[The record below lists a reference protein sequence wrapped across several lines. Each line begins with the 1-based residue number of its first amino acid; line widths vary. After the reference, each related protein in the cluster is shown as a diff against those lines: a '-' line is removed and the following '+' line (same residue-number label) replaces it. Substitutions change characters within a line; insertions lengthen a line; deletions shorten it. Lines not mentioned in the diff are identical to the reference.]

1 MSSMSSVAGLSKYIT
16 TLPKT
21 KFSIMGMIAISFLM
35 GSIYYLI
42 DLTPYGIIG
51 DFFYGGLFGLM
62 VFGFTSI
69 MSGALNQQTISGLH
83 GINLKIKHSMFL
95 SALSMTFLCIIIIIG
110 GIITRITGWD
120 LFLNSLLFGCVLIYG
135 FNTLVFWATSKVR
148 FTIAAATGIIQPLLI
163 LVMYTIIMFLVTDTS
178 FIGPVILQITLK
190 AIIAGIIFVLAI
202 YAFITVIASPFKKN
216 LGIGVLALLSLFIAH
231 MNEGSNSLEGLFENM
246 SEAIDTV
253 VTFISF
259 KTENG
264 IKALFISPSVHPG
277 PLGDLGGSNMP
288 TILANRFD
296 HFTMVAHGPS
306 THDFNPI
313 AVSEI
318 DKIEKTVKAG
328 LENITYSPDASKF
341 VRYNSE
347 KANIGVQFFNEGMV
361 ILSTFAPEAVDDIEF
376 GVGLTMMAQSRNKC
390 EVKDS
395 IIVDCHNSFAPESGE
410 VLPGNSEVFDLID
423 VIDKI
428 NPNQNK
434 NSIKVGCWQDN
445 MDDLDKQEGI
455 GESGIKTM
463 VIEVDNQR
471 TAYVLFDS
479 NNMEIGFRQEI
490 IDAVSDL
497 DIDEIEVMTT
507 DTHTVNTISRGYNPI
522 GVAKRPE
529 IIEYVRTS
537 IVEAIKDLEKV
548 EVGTGTKK
556 IENLNTFGPNN
567 STELISTIS
576 SVVAVSKI
584 IAPVLLITALIIVFM
599 WIFFGGLKKH
609 FNHSLI
615 DILNISSGVIS
626 M

>member
-21 KFSIMGMIAISFLM
+21 KFSMIGILIISFLI
-35 GSIYYLI
+35 GSTVYLI
-42 DLTPYGIIG
+42 DLVPSSGIIE
-51 DFFYGGLFGLM
+51 DFFYGGFYGVV
-62 VFGFTSI
+62 VFGITSI
-69 MSGALNQQTISGLH
+69 MSAFLNQQVISILH

-95 SALSMTFLCIIIIIG
+95 SGLSLTFLGIVLVAGCALSWIFKTDM
-110 GIITRITGWD
+110 
-120 LFLNSLLFGCVLIYG
+120 FLNSMLFGCVLIYG

-148 FTIAAATGIIQPLLI
+148 FTIAAITGFIQPILI
-163 LVMYTIIMFLVTDTS
+163 LAMYTLITFLFVDTS
-178 FIGPVILQITLK
+178 FMGPVILQITIK
-190 AIIAGIIFVLAI
+190 ALVASIIFVLAI
-202 YAFITVIASPFKKN
+202 YAFITIIASPFQKN
-216 LGIGVLALLSLFIAH
+216 LGIGVLDLLSLFIAH
-231 MNEGSNSLEGLFENM
+231 MNEGSNSLEGLFETM
-246 SEAIDTV
+246 GEAIDTV

-288 TILANRFD
+288 TILADKFD

-318 DKIEKTVKAG
+318 DKIERTIRDG
-328 LENITYSPDASKF
+328 LEKVEYSPYASKF
-341 VRYNSE
+341 VRYNAE

-361 ILSTFAPEAVDDIEF
+361 ILSTFAPDAVDDIEF
-376 GVGLTMMAQSRNKC
+376 GVGLTMMAQSRSKC
-390 EVKDS
+390 NVKDS
-395 IIVDCHNSFAPESGE
+395 VIVDCHNSFEPESGE
-410 VLPGNSEVFDLID
+410 VLPGNAEVFHLID

-428 NPNQNK
+428 DSNQEK
-434 NSIKVGCWQDN
+434 ASIKIGCYEN
-445 MDDLDKQEGI
+445 PMETLDKQEGI

-463 VIEVDNQR
+463 VIEVDGQK

-490 IDAVSDL
+490 IDAVSDME
-497 DIDEIEVMTT
+497 IDEIEVMTT
-507 DTHTVNTISRGYNPI
+507 DTHTVNTLSRGYNPI
-522 GVAKRPE
+522 GIAKRSE
-529 IIEYVRTS
+529 IIEYVRLS
-537 IVEAIKDLEKV
+537 IDEAIKDLEKV

-556 IENLNTFGPNN
+556 IKNLKTFGPKN

-584 IAPVLLITALIIVFM
+584 IAPVLLITALLIVFI
-599 WIFFGGLKKH
+599 WIFFGGL
-609 FNHSLI
+609 
-615 DILNISSGVIS
+615 
-626 M
+626 

>member
-1 MSSMSSVAGLSKYIT
+1 MSSMSSVAGLSKYIK

-21 KFSIMGMIAISFLM
+21 KFSILGILVISFLI
-35 GSIYYLI
+35 GSVFYLI
-42 DLTPYGIIG
+42 DLTPNQNPLL
-51 DFFYGGLFGLM
+51 DFIYGGLFGLM
-62 VFGFTSI
+62 VLGVSSI
-69 MSGALNQQTISGLH
+69 MSGALNQQVIKSLH

-95 SALSMTFLCIIIIIG
+95 SGLSMFILGGFIILGCIIS
-110 GIITRITGWD
+110 RI
-120 LFLNSLLFGCVLIYG
+120 LNIDIFIESALFGCVIIYG

-148 FTIAAATGIIQPLLI
+148 FTVAAITGFIQPILI
-163 LVMYTIIMFLVTDTS
+163 LTMYVLISFLFIDTS
-178 FIGPVILQITLK
+178 FIGPILIQVILK
-190 AIIAGIIFVLAI
+190 AFIASIIFVLAI

-216 LGIGVLALLSLFIAH
+216 LGIGVLDLLSLFIAH

-246 SEAIDTV
+246 SEAIDTI
-253 VTFISF
+253 VTFVSF

-318 DKIEKTVKAG
+318 DKVEESVKRG
-328 LENITYSPDASKF
+328 LNKVKYSQNASRF
-341 VRYNSE
+341 IRYVSE

-376 GVGLTMMAQSRNKC
+376 GVGLTMMAQSRSHCK
-390 EVKDS
+390 VKDS
-395 IIVDCHNSFAPESGE
+395 IIVDCHNSFTAESGE
-410 VLPGNSEVFDLID
+410 VLPGNPEVFQLID

-428 NPNQNK
+428 DPNQEK
-434 NSIKVGCWQDN
+434 FEIRVGCFENN
-445 MDDLDKQEGI
+445 MDDLDKNEGI

-463 VIEVDNQR
+463 IVEVAGQR

-490 IDAVSDL
+490 IDAVSDM

-507 DTHTVNTISRGYNPI
+507 DTHTVNTLSRGYNPI
-522 GVAKRPE
+522 GIAKRAE
-529 IIEYVRTS
+529 IIEYVKIS
-537 IVEAIKDLEKV
+537 IKEAIEDLEKV
-548 EVGTGTKK
+548 EVGTGTEK
-556 IENLNTFGPNN
+556 ITNLNTFGPKN

-584 IAPVLLITALIIVFM
+584 IAPVLLITALLIVLI
-599 WIFFGGLKKH
+599 WIFFGGL
-609 FNHSLI
+609 
-615 DILNISSGVIS
+615 
-626 M
+626 

>member
-21 KFSIMGMIAISFLM
+21 KLSIIGILILSFLI
-35 GSIYYLI
+35 GSGVFLI
-42 DLTPYGIIG
+42 DYVPSTGIIE
-51 DFFYGGLFGLM
+51 DFLYGGFYGLV
-62 VFGFTSI
+62 VFGITSV
-69 MSGALNQQTISGLH
+69 MSAFLNQQVISVLH

-95 SALSMTFLCIIIIIG
+95 SALSLTFLGIVLIIG
-110 GIITRITGWD
+110 CVLSWIVKSD

-148 FTIAAATGIIQPLLI
+148 FTIAAITGFIQPLLI
-163 LVMYTIIMFLVTDTS
+163 LAMYTLITFLFVDTS
-178 FIGPVILQITLK
+178 FIGPVILQIIIK
-190 AIIAGIIFVLAI
+190 AFVASIIFVLAI
-202 YAFITVIASPFKKN
+202 YAFITIIASPFKKN
-216 LGIGVLALLSLFIAH
+216 LGIGVLDLLSLFIAH
-231 MNEGSNSLEGLFENM
+231 MNEGSNSLEGLFETM
-246 SEAIDTV
+246 GEAIDTL
-253 VTFISF
+253 VTFVSF

-288 TILANRFD
+288 TILANKFD

-318 DKIEKTVKAG
+318 DKIEESVQNG
-328 LENITYSPDASKF
+328 LNRVEYSPYASKF
-341 VRYNSE
+341 IRYNAE
-347 KANIGVQFFNEGMV
+347 KANIGVQFFNNGMV

-390 EVKDS
+390 NVEDS
-395 IIVDCHNSFAPESGE
+395 IIVDCHNSFEPESGE
-410 VLPGNSEVFDLID
+410 VLPGNSEVFHLID

-428 NPNQNK
+428 DSNQEK
-434 NSIKVGCWQDN
+434 STIKVGCYEN
-445 MDDLDKQEGI
+445 SMETLNKEEGI

-463 VIEVDNQR
+463 IIEVDNQR

-497 DIDEIEVMTT
+497 EIDELEVMTT
-507 DTHTVNTISRGYNPI
+507 DTHTVNTLSRGYNPI
-522 GVAKRPE
+522 GIAKRSE
-529 IIEYVRTS
+529 IIEYVRLS
-537 IVEAIKDLEKV
+537 IEEAINDLEKV
-548 EVGTGTKK
+548 EVGTGTEK
-556 IENLNTFGPNN
+556 IKNLKTFGPKN

-584 IAPVLLITALIIVFM
+584 IAPVLLITALLIVFI
-599 WIFFGGLKKH
+599 WIFFGGL
-609 FNHSLI
+609 
-615 DILNISSGVIS
+615 
-626 M
+626 

>member
-21 KFSIMGMIAISFLM
+21 KFSIIGMIVISFLM
-35 GSIYYLI
+35 GGIYYLI
-42 DLTPYGIIG
+42 DLIPYGIIQ
-51 DFFYGGLFGLM
+51 DFLYGGIFGLM
-62 VFGFTSI
+62 VLGFTSI
-69 MSGALNQQTISGLH
+69 MSGALNQQTISSLH

-95 SALSMTFLCIIIIIG
+95 SALSMTFLCLVIIIG
-110 GIITRITGWD
+110 GIISRIIGAD

-148 FTIAAATGIIQPLLI
+148 FTIAAGTGLIQPLLI
-163 LVMYTIIMFLVTDTS
+163 LSMYTLIIFIVTDTS

-190 AIIAGIIFVLAI
+190 AMIAGIIFVLAI

-216 LGIGVLALLSLFIAH
+216 LGIGVLDLLSLFIAH

-318 DKIEKTVKAG
+318 DKIENTVKKG
-328 LENITYSPDASKF
+328 LKRVTYSPAASKF
-341 VRYNSE
+341 VRYNCE

-390 EVKDS
+390 DVQDS

-423 VIDKI
+423 VIDEI
-428 NPNQNK
+428 DPNQSK
-434 NSIKVGCWQDN
+434 DSIKIGCWHDN
-445 MDDLDKQEGI
+445 MEDLDKQEGI

-463 VIEVDNQR
+463 VIEVEGQR

-507 DTHTVNTISRGYNPI
+507 DTHTVNTLSRGYNPI
-522 GVAKRPE
+522 GIAKRPE
-529 IIEYVRTS
+529 IIEYVRIS

-548 EVGTGTKK
+548 EVGTGTEK
-556 IENLNTFGPNN
+556 IKNLNTFGPNN

-599 WIFFGGLKKH
+599 WIFFGGL
-609 FNHSLI
+609 
-615 DILNISSGVIS
+615 
-626 M
+626 

>member
-1 MSSMSSVAGLSKYIT
+1 MSSMSSVAGLSKYIK

-21 KFSIMGMIAISFLM
+21 KFSILGILVISFLI
-35 GSIYYLI
+35 GSVFYLI
-42 DLTPYGIIG
+42 DLTPNQNPLL
-51 DFFYGGLFGLM
+51 DFIYGGLFGLM
-62 VFGFTSI
+62 VLGVSSI
-69 MSGALNQQTISGLH
+69 MSGALNQQVIKSLH

-95 SALSMTFLCIIIIIG
+95 SGLSMFILGGFIILGCIIS
-110 GIITRITGWD
+110 RI
-120 LFLNSLLFGCVLIYG
+120 LNIDIFIESALFGCVIIYG

-148 FTIAAATGIIQPLLI
+148 FTVAAITGFIQPILI
-163 LVMYTIIMFLVTDTS
+163 LTMYVLISFLFIDTS
-178 FIGPVILQITLK
+178 FIGPILIQVILK
-190 AIIAGIIFVLAI
+190 AFIASIIFVLAI

-216 LGIGVLALLSLFIAH
+216 LGIGVLDLLSLFIAH

-246 SEAIDTV
+246 SEAIDTI
-253 VTFISF
+253 VTFVSF

-318 DKIEKTVKAG
+318 DKVEESVKRG
-328 LENITYSPDASKF
+328 LNKVKYSQNASRF
-341 VRYNSE
+341 IRYVSE

-376 GVGLTMMAQSRNKC
+376 GVGLTMMAQSRSHCK
-390 EVKDS
+390 VKDS
-395 IIVDCHNSFAPESGE
+395 IIVDCHNSFTAESGE
-410 VLPGNSEVFDLID
+410 VLPGNPEVFQLID

-428 NPNQNK
+428 DPNQEK
-434 NSIKVGCWQDN
+434 FDIKVGCFENN
-445 MDDLDKQEGI
+445 MDDLDKNEGI

-463 VIEVDNQR
+463 IVEVAGQR

-490 IDAVSDL
+490 IDAVSDM

-507 DTHTVNTISRGYNPI
+507 DTHTVNTLSRGYNPI
-522 GVAKRPE
+522 GIAKRAE
-529 IIEYVRTS
+529 IIEYVKIS
-537 IVEAIKDLEKV
+537 IKEAIEDLEKV
-548 EVGTGTKK
+548 EVGTGTEK
-556 IENLNTFGPNN
+556 ITNLNTFGPKN

-584 IAPVLLITALIIVFM
+584 IAPVLLITALLIVLI
-599 WIFFGGLKKH
+599 WIFFGGL
-609 FNHSLI
+609 
-615 DILNISSGVIS
+615 
-626 M
+626 